1 MASKTRKLLRHE
13 NGDPITTSAQ
23 DRYPFRHSLDTGD
36 RGVLVMWA
44 QSKLMKHGYYEGPLD
59 GRYDREVT
67 LAVRQFQSDNEL
79 KITGV
84 IDRKTW
90 DCL

>member
-1 MASKTRKLLRHE
+1 MTTRARKTM
-13 NGDPITTSAQ
+13 DYTTNDTATVS
-23 DRYPFRHSLDTGD
+23 DHYPFRHPLDTGD

-44 QSKLMKHGYYEGPLD
+44 QSKLMKHGHYDGPLD

-67 LAVRQFQSDNEL
+67 LAVRQFQDSQGL
-79 KITGV
+79 KVTGV

-90 DCL
+90 DAL

>member
-1 MASKTRKLLRHE
+1 MATRAR
-13 NGDPITTSAQ
+13 NPITHTTETVAETTVS
-23 DRYPFRHSLDTGD
+23 DHYPFRHSLDTGD

-44 QSKLMKHGYYEGPLD
+44 QSKLMKHGHYDGALD

-67 LAVRQFQSDNEL
+67 IAVRQFQAANDL

-90 DCL
+90 DAL

>member
-1 MASKTRKLLRHE
+1 MGEPK
-13 NGDPITTSAQ
+13 ITSTETQPNTVAAMF
-23 DRYPFRHSLDTGD
+23 PFKHPLDVGNS
-36 RGVLVMWA
+36 GILVAWA
-44 QSKLMKHGYYEGPLD
+44 QAKLTDNGHYDGPID

-67 LAVRQFQSDNEL
+67 LAVRQFQHVKGL

-90 DCL
+90 NVL